1 MSAQDLFS
9 DPAPT
14 PPPTALTAPALR
26 RALIAGARRVI
37 AARDGLNKI
46 NVFPVADGD
55 TGNNLAFT
63 LGSVLNGALSRRSR
77 HIGEL
82 LRRVGDD
89 AIDGARGNS
98 GAILA
103 QFLHGVAEHAR
114 SRPVLDAAALAAAVR
129 HGAASARSALAK
141 PVDGT
146 ILSVI
151 DSFADAMQDAAAQR
165 RDAKAGDVRGS
176 FARGLAQARS
186 ALARTP
192 QQMALLQKAGV
203 VDAGAQGFV
212 DLLEGIAEFVETG
225 PRSIRMRAPPSAAN
239 DAEADDD
246 AHPAHDDVDPQRRWC
261 TECLLLAD
269 GDAAPIEREA
279 LRAALAAIDADSTVL
294 AGGERRMRV
303 HAHVGQ
309 PQALFDTCARFAVVE
324 GMKADDMLLQSR
336 SLEQKRQVAVVTD
349 SAADVPEAIAER
361 YGLHLVPVRV
371 NLDGRDYLD
380 KIGLATGEFYRRMAV
395 SQQLPRTSQPPPGD
409 FRRTFEFLR
418 SHRPATVYVGLSRA
432 VSGTLQSA
440 EHAAA
445 RIEGADVRV
454 FDSVNA
460 AGGQALLAWRAAE
473 LAETGAD
480 ADAIL
485 RELERLRPQTLTYA
499 ILRDISHAVRGGR
512 VPRWA
517 APAVRFTGLTPIASI
532 RADGRLGLIGGLVAK
547 AKAPEAF
554 ARDVAKRAIAAL
566 RAATGAEDVRL
577 RAIVGHCDA
586 RDDAT
591 RLIAA
596 LREQFDRR
604 GAQVDELH
612 LVETGPA
619 IGAHAGRGTLVVSL
633 QPTPRGG
640 TR

>member
-1 MSAQDLFS
+1 MSAYDLF
-9 DPAPT
+9 PASGPT
-14 PPPTALTAPALR
+14 THPTALTAPALR

-37 AARDGLNKI
+37 ASRDGLNKI

-82 LRRVGDD
+82 LRRIGDD

-114 SRPVLDAAALAAAVR
+114 ARPVLDAAALAAAVR
-129 HGAASARSALAK
+129 HGAASARNALAK
-141 PVDGT
+141 PVEGT
-146 ILSVI
+146 IISVI
-151 DSFADAMQDAAAQR
+151 DSFADAMHEADAQL
-165 RDAKAGDVRGS
+165 RDAKPSDVRGS
-176 FARGLAQARS
+176 FARGLAHARS

-192 QQMALLQKAGV
+192 QQMALLQRAGV

-225 PRSIRMRAPPSAAN
+225 PRATRLRAPLAAAN
-239 DAEADDD
+239 EPPDNDDV
-246 AHPAHDDVDPQRRWC
+246 HPAHDDVDPQRRWC

-269 GDAAPIEREA
+269 ADAAPIEREA

-303 HAHVGQ
+303 HAHVAD
-309 PQALFDTCARFAVVE
+309 PQALFDACAGLATVE

-336 SLEQKRQVAVVTD
+336 SLEQKRQIAVVTD
-349 SAADVPEAIAER
+349 SAADLPDAIAER
-361 YGLHLVPVRV
+361 YGLHVVPVRV
-371 NLDGRDYLD
+371 DLDGRDYLD
-380 KIGLATGEFYRRMAV
+380 KIGLTTAEFYRRMAA

-409 FRRTFEFLR
+409 FRRTFDFLR

-445 RIEGADVRV
+445 RLEGGDVRV
-454 FDSVNA
+454 FDSANA

-473 LAETGAD
+473 LAATGAD
-480 ADAIL
+480 ADAIV
-485 RELERLRPQTLTYA
+485 RELERLRPLTLTWA
-499 ILRDISHAVRGGR
+499 IIRDISHAVRGGR
-512 VPRWA
+512 IPRWA
-517 APAVRFTGLTPIASI
+517 APAVGFTGLTPIARV
-532 RADGRLGLIGGLVAK
+532 RADGRLGVAGGLIAK

-554 ARDVAKRAIAAL
+554 ARYVAKRAVAAL
-566 RAATGAEDVRL
+566 RNAAGAQDLRL

-586 RDDAT
+586 REDAV
-591 RLIAA
+591 RL
-596 LREQFDRR
+596 
-604 GAQVDELH
+604 
-612 LVETGPA
+612 
-619 IGAHAGRGTLVVSL
+619 
-633 QPTPRGG
+633 
-640 TR
+640 